1 MGMKITQQ
9 SIARVCNYLGSA
21 NEVVETACRE
31 VYAEAGA
38 YIVEKIRS
46 GEMSDWMDQTGNLR
60 SSIGYVVC
68 VKGRVVKMSDFGVV
82 KDGADGARKGRALA
96 ERLARELSARD
107 MALIIVAGEEYAVYV
122 EAVEG
127 KVVLSSA
134 YLHLE
139 RSMPEMLKEKIR
151 KVLNDYEDR
160 H

>member
-1 MGMKITQQ
+1 MKITQQ

-21 NEVVETACRE
+21 NEAVETACAE

-38 YIVEKIRS
+38 YIVDSIRS
-46 GEMSDWMDQTGNLR
+46 GRMSDWDDQTGNLR

-68 VKGRVVKMSDFGVV
+68 VKGRVVKMSDFSIVRE
-82 KDGADGARKGRALA
+82 GAEGARKGRELA
-96 ERLARELSARD
+96 ERLARELSSRD

-134 YLHLE
+134 YIHLE
-139 RSMPEMLKEKIR
+139 RTMPSMLKERIR
-151 KVLNDYEDR
+151 KVLSDYENR